1 MEKTKKLKEYTYYFI
16 GGGWNSE
23 WAYTKAQAKKQAIAK
38 GYGSEIDLDSF
49 HVASEA
55 ETKSLLSLFY

>member
-1 MEKTKKLKEYTYYFI
+1 METKKLKEYTYYFI

-38 GYGSEIDLDSF
+38 GWGHEIDMDSF
-49 HVASEA
+49 HIASKE